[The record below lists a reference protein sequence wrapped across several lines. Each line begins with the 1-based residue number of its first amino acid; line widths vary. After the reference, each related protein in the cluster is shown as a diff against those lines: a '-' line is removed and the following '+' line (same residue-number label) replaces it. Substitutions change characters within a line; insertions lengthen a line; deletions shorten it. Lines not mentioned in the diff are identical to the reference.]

1 MKIGSILDLSFSPFF
16 RFEYGLFVKS
26 LRENSLVLT
35 MEGGGALVCN
45 KKVNMTR
52 MTRVT
57 MKE

>member
-35 MEGGGALVCN
+35 MEGGALVCN